1 MGYKKKKIKRLKKF
15 IRHQSDRF
23 SLVKKNWRK
32 PRGIDSR
39 VRRRFRDNIK
49 MPNIGYGT
57 KKTDRYKTRKTGK
70 YSFLVRDGK
79 DLECLRN
86 LSSGTRKKLIKR
98 AKVLGLKVIN
108 ENARLRG
115 EE

>member
-1 MGYKKKKIKRLKKF
+1 MVKEEKQYNPYKKKKIKRLKKF

-23 SLVKKNWRK
+23 SRVKKNWRK

-79 DLECLRN
+79 VIL
-86 LSSGTRKKLIKR
+86 KKF
-98 AKVLGLKVIN
+98 VL
-108 ENARLRG
+108 
-115 EE
+115 

>member
-1 MGYKKKKIKRLKKF
+1 MGKYSVIDILTYMVKEEKQYNPYKKKKIKRLKKF

-23 SLVKKNWRK
+23 SRVKKNWRK

-79 DLECLRN
+79 VIL
-86 LSSGTRKKLIKR
+86 KKF
-98 AKVLGLKVIN
+98 VL
-108 ENARLRG
+108 
-115 EE
+115 